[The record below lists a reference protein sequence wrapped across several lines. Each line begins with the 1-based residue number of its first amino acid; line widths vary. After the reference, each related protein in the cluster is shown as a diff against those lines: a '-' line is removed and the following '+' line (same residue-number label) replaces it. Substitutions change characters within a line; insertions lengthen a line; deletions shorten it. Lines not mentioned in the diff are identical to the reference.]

1 MRIAVDAMGG
11 DFGPKVNVEGALRAA
26 EDFGVEI
33 LLVGAEEDILREIPP
48 QAGRRIK
55 VEVINAPDAI
65 GMGEGKFAFRRKQKS
80 SIRIGTLLVKDGTA
94 DAFVSMGNTAAVVA
108 ISQSILGPLK
118 GVEKPALSLL
128 VPSLQGPTLLV
139 DVGAS
144 VNCRPRDLVQFALMG
159 RIFLENVLGRMNPRI
174 GLMSVG
180 EERSKGNDL
189 TREVFQMLQD
199 SSLNFIG
206 NVEGKDIYS
215 GKADVIVSD
224 GFTGNVA
231 LKASEGIVETLLH
244 MARTEI
250 MKNLFAKLGF
260 LLMKR
265 HLKKVYKKVDY
276 SEYGGAHLLGIN
288 GVCIIGHGRSN
299 SKAVRNAIRL
309 AKEFVVNKVQDKIKN
324 EITQYQGAWH
334 GSNA

>member
-1 MRIAVDAMGG
+1 VRIAIDAMGG

-33 LLVGAEEDILREIPP
+33 LLVGAENSILRELAQQPLRP
-48 QAGRRIK
+48 AG
-55 VEVINAPDAI
+55 VTVVDASETI
-65 GMGEGKFAFRRKQKS
+65 GMGEGRFAFRRKQKS
-80 SIRIGTLLVKDGTA
+80 SIRIGTQLVKDGKA

-108 ISQSILGPLK
+108 ISQSILGYVQ

-128 VPSLQGPTLLV
+128 VPSLKGPTLLV

-144 VNCRPRDLVQFALMG
+144 VNCRPRDLFQFALMG
-159 RIFLENVLGRMNPRI
+159 RVFLENVLGRMNPRI

-180 EERSKGNDL
+180 EEKSKGNDL
-189 TREVFQMLQD
+189 TKEVFRMLQE
-199 SSLNFIG
+199 SPLNFIG

-215 GKADVIVSD
+215 GKADIIVSD

-231 LKASEGIVETLLH
+231 LKASEGVVEALIH

-250 MKNLFAKLGF
+250 MKNIFAKVGF
-260 LLMKR
+260 ILMKR
-265 HLKKVYKKVDY
+265 HLKKIYKKVDY
-276 SEYGGAHLLGIN
+276 SEYGGAHLLGVN

-299 SKAVRNAIRL
+299 SRAVRNAIRL
-309 AKEFVVNKVQDKIKN
+309 AREFVVNKVQQKIQD
-324 EITQYQGAWH
+324 EISRGAGVLH
-334 GSNA
+334 GSKA

>member
-26 EDFGVEI
+26 EDFDVEV
-33 LLVGAEEDILREIPP
+33 LLVGAEDVIRMEISP
-48 QAGRRIK
+48 QAGSRAK
-55 VEVINAPDAI
+55 VNVINAPDAI
-65 GMGEGKFAFRRKQKS
+65 GMGEGKFAFRRRQKS
-80 SIRIGTLLVKDGTA
+80 SIRIGTQLVKDGKA

-108 ISQSILGPLK
+108 ISQSILGPLR

-128 VPSLQGPTLLV
+128 VPSLKGPTLLV

-159 RIFLENVLGRMNPRI
+159 RVFLESVLGRMNPRI
-174 GLMSVG
+174 GLMSIG
-180 EERSKGNDL
+180 EEKSKGNDL
-189 TREVFQMLQD
+189 TRKVFQMLQE

-206 NVEGKDIYS
+206 NVEGKDLFS
-215 GKADVIVSD
+215 GKADIIVSD

-231 LKASEGIVETLLH
+231 IKASEGIVETILH
-244 MARTEI
+244 IARTEI
-250 MKNLFAKLGF
+250 MKNLFARIGF
-260 LLMKR
+260 LLMKS

-276 SEYGGAHLLGIN
+276 SEYGGAHLLGVN

-299 SKAVRNAIRL
+299 SHAVRNAIRL
-309 AKEFVVNKVQDKIKN
+309 AKEFVVNRVQEKIQD
-324 EITQYQGAWH
+324 EIAQRMGVLYGIKA
-334 GSNA
+334 

>member
-26 EDFGVEI
+26 EDFDVEV
-33 LLVGAEEDILREIPP
+33 LLVGAEDVIRMEISP
-48 QAGRRIK
+48 QAGSRAK
-55 VEVINAPDAI
+55 VNIINAPDAI
-65 GMGEGKFAFRRKQKS
+65 GMGEGKFAFRRRQKS
-80 SIRIGTLLVKDGTA
+80 SIRIGTQLVKDGKA

-108 ISQSILGPLK
+108 ISQSILGPLR

-128 VPSLQGPTLLV
+128 VPSLKGPTLLV

-159 RIFLENVLGRMNPRI
+159 RVFLESVLGRMNPRI
-174 GLMSVG
+174 GLMSIG
-180 EERSKGNDL
+180 EEKSKGNDL
-189 TREVFQMLQD
+189 TRKVFQMLQE

-206 NVEGKDIYS
+206 NVEGKDLFS
-215 GKADVIVSD
+215 GKADIIVSD

-231 LKASEGIVETLLH
+231 IKASEGIVETILH
-244 MARTEI
+244 IARTEI
-250 MKNLFAKLGF
+250 MKNLFARIGF
-260 LLMKR
+260 LLMKS

-276 SEYGGAHLLGIN
+276 SEYGGAHLLGVN

-299 SKAVRNAIRL
+299 SHAVRNAIRL
-309 AKEFVVNKVQDKIKN
+309 AKEFVVNRVQEKIQD
-324 EITQYQGAWH
+324 EIAQRMGVLYGIKA
-334 GSNA
+334 